1 MYLLLVTTGHKSHF
15 YFNGVTVSWHSNRVP
30 AAARSDWFHVMI
42 NNLQTLKTTESDRLR
57 EAELLWRE
65 FMCLSK
71 RKAVNIAK
79 AADYNKAVISCVDR
93 HAEPFN

>member
-1 MYLLLVTTGHKSHF
+1 
-15 YFNGVTVSWHSNRVP
+15 
-30 AAARSDWFHVMI
+30 MI
-42 NNLQTLKTTESDRLR
+42 NNVQTLKTTQSDRLR
-57 EAELLWRE
+57 ETELLLRE

-71 RKAVNIAK
+71 RKAANMAK